1 MSVTLRVGSETSP
14 WPPGRST
21 GQEGDQ
27 GSLCLNSCPPESG
40 RVCAAPG
47 SQRGRTF
54 CRRRYRR
61 RAGSRCG
68 SGGRALQAHE
78 GWRTPRGRGAEC
90 GPAVGCR
97 GRLAGAL
104 WPPHLC
110 ARLQACISMEPEEHW
125 TADSAGICCVS
136 WEGPFPSLSVT
147 QFPVYKMGLEEASTQ
162 PL

>member
-1 MSVTLRVGSETSP
+1 ML
-14 WPPGRST
+14 
-21 GQEGDQ
+21 
-27 GSLCLNSCPPESG
+27 
-40 RVCAAPG
+40 
-47 SQRGRTF
+47 
-54 CRRRYRR
+54 
-61 RAGSRCG
+61 
-68 SGGRALQAHE
+68 LQAHGVAERFAADVTGE
-78 GWRTPRGRGAEC
+78 GPGPAVGAADVHFKPMRGGEHLGAGGAEC